1 MQQLLTRY
9 GKRCGIMAE
18 FFEVMMMVLFGLG
31 WPASILK
38 SYRSRTARGKSIA
51 FLFII
56 AVGYLCGIL
65 AKVAAGKVN
74 YVVIFY
80 VINTLAVLTDASLY
94 FRNRRLDEL
103 APVPVPETK
112 AGQP

>member
-1 MQQLLTRY
+1 MT
-9 GKRCGIMAE
+9 AE
-18 FFEVMMMVLFGLG
+18 FLEASMMIAFGLG

-56 AVGYLCGIL
+56 AFGYLCGIA
-65 AKVAAGKVN
+65 AKIVAGRVN

-80 VINTLAVLTDASLY
+80 VFNTLAVLTDAALY

-103 APVPVPETK
+103 APVPAPERK
-112 AGQP
+112 GGES